1 VLAAVEVGAF
11 VRYWLQAPGEVGSW
25 LRSVVLLRA
34 VEASVDLI
42 ARLFNEIETANE
54 VNRALR
60 ERLKVANAEIDQLRA
75 IRDALIAELRK
86 PAGPNRSSSGALA
99 RITLTVILPV
109 LVAVVGGAVAGV
121 GQQLAANA
129 TSADAVVGTDESS
142 ILENLTELGEACRRV
157 ALLAED
163 DD

>member
-1 VLAAVEVGAF
+1 
-11 VRYWLQAPGEVGSW
+11 
-25 LRSVVLLRA
+25 
-34 VEASVDLI
+34 
-42 ARLFNEIETANE
+42 
-54 VNRALR
+54 
-60 ERLKVANAEIDQLRA
+60 
-75 IRDALIAELRK
+75 
-86 PAGPNRSSSGALA
+86 LA